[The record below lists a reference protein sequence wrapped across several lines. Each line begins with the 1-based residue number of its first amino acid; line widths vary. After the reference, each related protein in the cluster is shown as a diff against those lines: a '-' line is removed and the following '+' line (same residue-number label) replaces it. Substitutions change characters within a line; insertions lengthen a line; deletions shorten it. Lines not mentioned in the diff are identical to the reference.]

1 MYFVI
6 AKNLKLLLMIVVGY
20 RVPRFRGL
28 NHIYFIEIT
37 FLKSDFTITFLQVL
51 KSKSIPKLYI
61 FLSLA
66 FLTLVR
72 MIERLV

>member
-20 RVPRFRGL
+20 RAPTFHGS

-37 FLKSDFTITFLQVL
+37 FLKFDFATTFLQVL
-51 KSKSIPKLYI
+51 KSKSIPKFI
-61 FLSLA
+61 RLSITGLSQYC
-66 FLTLVR
+66 
-72 MIERLV
+72 EDG